1 MNEAQEVKLKK
12 VGEKGN
18 INGFKNRLKVYN
30 DWWSKLVPGEIDR

>member
-1 MNEAQEVKLKK
+1 MEEERYLYLIEMNEAQEVKLKK

-30 DWWSKLVPGEIDR
+30 D